1 MRSIAEI
8 CIFKTP
14 FEKTEQIADKFRKVQ
29 EMLMDYSVNSWV
41 SFLRSEHD
49 SGTFRNIVFQE
60 SHGLAKITFSF
71 RTNFSNFDF
80 LPVGLANFELEDMK
94 LEKRFIESF
103 LDDVVKFF
111 ANVFHDAFFLDIDR
125 NFHIASYV
133 KWAKQDP
140 KALTEFDLDHP
151 WSDKNKKFLDYSLY
165 LYFSLLKNALH
176 LDRWEVAIQA
186 LLNNNTIPGSPGFS
200 ENLLLSK
207 ERQDEVKKMLLRQM
221 EVVRLQIEH
230 FISILS

>member
-1 MRSIAEI
+1 M
-8 CIFKTP
+8 
-14 FEKTEQIADKFRKVQ
+14 
-29 EMLMDYSVNSWV
+29 
-41 SFLRSEHD
+41 SFLRSEYD

-94 LEKRFIESF
+94 LEKPFIESF

-133 KWAKQDP
+133 K
-140 KALTEFDLDHP
+140 
-151 WSDKNKKFLDYSLY
+151 
-165 LYFSLLKNALH
+165 
-176 LDRWEVAIQA
+176 
-186 LLNNNTIPGSPGFS
+186 
-200 ENLLLSK
+200 
-207 ERQDEVKKMLLRQM
+207 
-221 EVVRLQIEH
+221 
-230 FISILS
+230 